1 MKTEEKRTTNR
12 CKKLRELP
20 QVVNEWQQKAW
31 CPDCDHYFSG
41 ECGNPIR
48 RESNAACPFDG
59 KVLRLREVSD
69 EAANDQQRKP
79 LDGGL
84 CEVPASH
91 ARCKAL
97 EQAVRDRIVDR
108 TGGRTKALAI
118 ELTDGELV
126 VRGTAPCYYV
136 KQLALQGVL
145 DVLRSNQETKVGF
158 NFQVVVR
165 PPGPRESTR

>member
-1 MKTEEKRTTNR
+1 MKTEEKPTMNR
-12 CKKLRELP
+12 CRKLHELP
-20 QVVNEWQQKAW
+20 PVVNEWQQKAW
-31 CPDCDHYFSG
+31 CPDCDHYVSG
-41 ECGNPIR
+41 ECGNPIS

-59 KVLRLREVSD
+59 KVLPLREVAD
-69 EAANDQQRKP
+69 EAPNDHLRKP

-84 CEVPASH
+84 CELPESH
-91 ARCKAL
+91 ARSKAL
-97 EQAVRDRIVDR
+97 VQAVKGWIVDR
-108 TGGRTKALAI
+108 TGGRTQALAI
-118 ELTDGELV
+118 KLTDGELV

-145 DVLRSNQETKVGF
+145 DIFRSNQETKVGF